1 MAFFFFLIGPAGSG
15 KSTIGR
21 KIKKELKFKFFEGD
35 KFHSKNNIHKMKIGI
50 KLKFRDRL
58 PWLLRINK
66 TLKKYNN
73 FNDNYIVACSAL
85 KKNYRNILS
94 RDLNYVFFIY
104 LKCKK
109 KKLIK
114 RSYYRK
120 HFFSPTLVK
129 DQILNFEKSS
139 DLINI
144 NANKNITN
152 VTKIVKRRLKKI
164 LKSVDKCA

>member
-1 MAFFFFLIGPAGSG
+1 MEHFFFLIGPEGSG
-15 KSTIGR
+15 KSTIGK

-35 KFHSKNNIHKMKIGI
+35 TFHSKNNINKMKNGI
-50 KLKFRDRL
+50 KLKYKDRL

-73 FNDNYIVACSAL
+73 SDDNYIIACSAL

-94 RDLNYVFFIY
+94 KGLDYVFFIY
-104 LKCKK
+104 LKCKEK
-109 KKLIK
+109 NLIK

-120 HFFSPTLVK
+120 HFFPSTLIK
-129 DQILNFEKSS
+129 DQILNFERSS

-152 VTKIVKRRLKKI
+152 VTKIVKRRLKNI
-164 LKSVDKCA
+164 I